1 MYMKNN
7 VNVFCFLKCILT
19 FNLVYVLKSSK
30 FSNGIIM
37 FFKLNVLYLESS
49 SSELFFLSCDVI

>member
-7 VNVFCFLKCILT
+7 VDVFCFLKCILT
-19 FNLVYVLKSSK
+19 FNLMYVLKSSK
-30 FSNGIIM
+30 SSNGIVM
-37 FFKLNVLYLESS
+37 FFKLSVLYLES